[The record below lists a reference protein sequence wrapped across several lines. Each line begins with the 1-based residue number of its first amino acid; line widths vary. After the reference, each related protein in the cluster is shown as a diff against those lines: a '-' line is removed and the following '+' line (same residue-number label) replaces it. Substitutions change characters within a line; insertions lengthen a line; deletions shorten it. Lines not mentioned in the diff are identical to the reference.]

1 MHEIKETGF
10 MDYSERDQTES
21 YYDEDDLES
30 LVGEDLTEH
39 VPETLLKRKIK
50 NLYDSKRP
58 FQVFRSLD
66 GEELASRA
74 AQKFFLKFT
83 RQIGKGAQGDVF
95 LCQLENPYL
104 QAP

>member
-50 NLYDSKRP
+50 NLYDNKRP
-58 FQVFRSLD
+58 F
-66 GEELASRA
+66 
-74 AQKFFLKFT
+74 
-83 RQIGKGAQGDVF
+83 
-95 LCQLENPYL
+95 
-104 QAP
+104 

>member
-1 MHEIKETGF
+1 

-58 FQVFRSLD
+58 F
-66 GEELASRA
+66 
-74 AQKFFLKFT
+74 
-83 RQIGKGAQGDVF
+83 
-95 LCQLENPYL
+95 
-104 QAP
+104 